1 MFSKYVLFI
10 CSFYMFLFKF
20 SLAWINLVHNKQRFI
35 TALGAVVFAVVL
47 MFIQLGFRNA
57 MLQSSVEFINRL
69 DADLILT
76 SRHRYVS
83 FYDYTFKKNRLYQVQ
98 GFDGVKTVS
107 PLYLAVGIW
116 KNKAGVRQRP
126 IRIFGYNL
134 EYKTFLI
141 PDVSKYINGL
151 QFPDTTIADKKS
163 RKNFGKMT
171 PGVEVE
177 LLDRKVKII
186 GNFELGTDFVADG
199 NLITSDQNFLR
210 IFYGK
215 PYGDFGNIR
224 TSLDDVDFGLIKLKS
239 PQVDVT
245 TLVKTLNKSLPPDV
259 VVMTKKDFMNQ
270 DVKYFDKSTPIGFM
284 FGLGTVIGFFV
295 GIIVV
300 YNIIY
305 TDINN
310 NLPQYGTL
318 RAIGYSNSYLFIIII
333 LQSTILAIIGFFPG
347 LFTSILIYQ
356 VMAKATG
363 LLVEMT
369 VNVALLVAVLTIF
382 MCIFAGL
389 IGAKK
394 IQGLDPAE
402 VY

>member
-1 MFSKYVLFI
+1 ML
-10 CSFYMFLFKF
+10 LFKF

-35 TALGAVVFAVVL
+35 TALGAVVFAVLL

-98 GFDGVKTVS
+98 GFDGVQAVS
-107 PLYLAVGIW
+107 PLYLAMGIW
-116 KNKAGVRQRP
+116 KNQGGVRQRP

-134 EYKTFLI
+134 KSQTFLI
-141 PDVSKYINGL
+141 PDIPNYINAL
-151 QFPDTTIADKKS
+151 QFPDTVIADKKS
-163 RKNFGKMT
+163 RQDFGEIT

-186 GNFELGTDFVADG
+186 GNFQLGTDFVADG

-210 IFYGK
+210 IFNGH

-224 TSLDDVDFGLIKLKS
+224 TSLDDVDFGLIKIKS
-239 PQVDVT
+239 HHFNVK
-245 TLVKTLNKSLPPDV
+245 TLVEILNKSLPPDV
-259 VVMTKKDFMNQ
+259 VVMTKKEFMEQ
-270 DVKYFDKSTPIGFM
+270 DIKYFDKSTPIGFM

-318 RAIGYSNSYLFIIII
+318 RAIGYSNSYLVAIIV
-333 LQSTILAIIGFFPG
+333 LQSAILAIIGFFPG
-347 LFTSILIYQ
+347 LFASILIYQ
-356 VMAKATG
+356 VMAKSTG
-363 LLVEMT
+363 LLVEMSLG
-369 VNVALLVAVLTIF
+369 VASLVAILTIF

-402 VY
+402 VYEQKR

>member
-1 MFSKYVLFI
+1 MYF
-10 CSFYMFLFKF
+10 FKF
-20 SLAWINLVHNKQRFI
+20 SLAWINLVHNKQRFL

-83 FYDYTFKKNRLYQVQ
+83 FYDDTFKKNRLYQVQ
-98 GFDGVKTVS
+98 GFEDVKTVS
-107 PLYLAVGIW
+107 PLYLAMGIW

-134 EYKTFLI
+134 EYQTFLI
-141 PDVSKYINGL
+141 PEISNYINGL
-151 QFPDTTIADKKS
+151 QFPDTVIADKKS
-163 RKNFGKMT
+163 RKHFGKMT

-177 LLDRKVKII
+177 LLDTKMKII

-224 TSLDDVDFGLIKLKS
+224 TSLDDVDFGLIKMKSRQFDLKI
-239 PQVDVT
+239 VE
-245 TLVKTLNKSLPPDV
+245 TLNQSLPPDV
-259 VVMTKKDFMNQ
+259 VVMTKKDFMEQ
-270 DVKYFDKSTPIGFM
+270 DIKYFDKSTPIGFM

-305 TDINN
+305 TDITN

-318 RAIGYSNSYLFIIII
+318 RAIGYSNSYLFIIIV
-333 LQSTILAIIGFFPG
+333 LQSIILAIIGFIPG
-347 LFTSILIYQ
+347 LITSILIYQ
-356 VMAKATG
+356 IMAKATG
-363 LLVEMT
+363 LLVEMSIS
-369 VNVALLVAVLTIF
+369 VAALVAVLTIF
-382 MCIFAGL
+382 MCMFAGL

-402 VY
+402 VYEQKN

>member
-1 MFSKYVLFI
+1 
-10 CSFYMFLFKF
+10 MFLFKF
-20 SLAWINLVHNKQRFI
+20 SLAWINLVHNKQRFL

-69 DADLILT
+69 DADLIIT

-98 GFDGVKTVS
+98 GFKGVEAVY
-107 PLYLAVGIW
+107 PLYLAMGVW
-116 KNKAGVRQRP
+116 KNQTGVRQRP

-134 EYKTFLI
+134 ESKSFLI
-141 PDVSKYINGL
+141 PGLTNYINGL
-151 QFPDTTIADKKS
+151 QFPDTIIVDKKS
-163 RKNFGKMT
+163 RKDFGNIASGLK
-171 PGVEVE
+171 VE

-210 IFYGK
+210 IFHGH

-224 TSLDDVDFGLIKLKS
+224 TSLDDVDFGLIKIKS
-239 PQVDVT
+239 DQIDAKA
-245 TLVKTLNKSLPPDV
+245 LVETLNKSLPLDV
-259 VVMTKKDFMNQ
+259 IVMTKNDFMEQ
-270 DVKYFDKSTPIGFM
+270 DTKYFDKSTPIGFM

-318 RAIGYSNSYLFIIII
+318 RAIGYSNSYLFIIIV
-333 LQSTILAIIGFFPG
+333 LQSAILAIIGFFPG
-347 LFTSILIYQ
+347 LLTSILIYK
-356 VMAKATG
+356 VMAKSTG
-363 LLVEMT
+363 LLVEMSI
-369 VNVALLVAVLTIF
+369 NVASLVAVLTIF
-382 MCIFAGL
+382 MCMFAGL
-389 IGAKK
+389 IGARK

-402 VY
+402 VYEQKK

>member
-1 MFSKYVLFI
+1 ML
-10 CSFYMFLFKF
+10 LFKF
-20 SLAWINLVHNKQRFI
+20 SLAWINLVHNRQRFI

-98 GFDGVKTVS
+98 GFDGVQAVS
-107 PLYLAVGIW
+107 PLYLAIGIW
-116 KNKAGVRQRP
+116 KNQGGVRQRP

-134 EYKTFLI
+134 KSQTFSI
-141 PDVSKYINGL
+141 PDIPNYINAL
-151 QFPDTTIADKKS
+151 QFPDTVIADKKS
-163 RKNFGKMT
+163 RQDFGDIT

-186 GNFELGTDFVADG
+186 GNFQLGTDFVADG

-210 IFYGK
+210 IFHGH

-224 TSLDDVDFGLIKLKS
+224 TSLDDVDFGLIKIKS
-239 PQVDVT
+239 HDFNVKN
-245 TLVKTLNKSLPPDV
+245 LVEILNKSLPPDV
-259 VVMTKKDFMNQ
+259 LVMTKKEFMEQ
-270 DVKYFDKSTPIGFM
+270 DIKYFDKSTPIGFM

-318 RAIGYSNSYLFIIII
+318 RAIGYSNSYLFAIIV
-333 LQSTILAIIGFFPG
+333 LQSAILAIIGFFPG
-347 LFTSILIYQ
+347 LFASILIYQ
-356 VMAKATG
+356 VMAKSTG
-363 LLVEMT
+363 LLVEMSLG
-369 VNVALLVAVLTIF
+369 VASLVAILTIF
-382 MCIFAGL
+382 MCILAGL

-402 VY
+402 VYEQKT